1 MKSPD
6 TTQTKQAAMSRGK
19 RPVKNQKLKGKQ
31 KGLTMV
37 EYAVA
42 GSLITAAAVAAFI
55 ALGEQV
61 TAVIEFIT
69 GEITPAGG

>member
-6 TTQTKQAAMSRGK
+6 MAKTNRVAMTRVK
-19 RPVKNQKLKGKQ
+19 RRLKNQKLRGKQ

-42 GSLITAAAVAAFI
+42 GSLITLGCVAAFTS
-55 ALGEQV
+55 LGE
-61 TAVIEFIT
+61 AIADAIT
-69 GEITPAGG
+69 TMIGYMGGGG